1 MTARQ
6 KEPYLDNE
14 GNICFHVLPEEEKKG
29 CYIPVAS
36 FITSYA
42 RNKTIRTSQAV
53 RDFTMKKYGIDKYWY
68 SDTDS
73 IKCGL
78 TNQDLEELKDV
89 IEIDDYKLGAWALEE
104 HFDRFLGLR
113 QKCYITEIDGKVH
126 VTVAGL
132 PHYLAPLITFD
143 NFKRG
148 FTTAGLTLEMMKK
161 KARDNGATEEEI
173 KKLHHKLRYT
183 YVNGGVVLEDTDFT
197 IK

>member
-1 MTARQ
+1 M
-6 KEPYLDNE
+6 
-14 GNICFHVLPEEEKKG
+14 
-29 CYIPVAS
+29 AS

-53 RDFTMKKYGIDKYWY
+53 RDFTIKKYGEDRYWY

-73 IKCGL
+73 LWGGL
-78 TNQDLEELKDV
+78 TLEDLNELKDI
-89 IEIDDYKLGAWALEE
+89 IEIDDFKLGAWALEKE
-104 HFDRFLGLR
+104 NVERFLGIR
-113 QKCYITEIDGKVH
+113 QKCYIYEMDSKIH
-126 VTVAGL
+126 VTVSGL

-148 FTTAGLTLEMMKK
+148 FTTAGLTLKMMQEQ
-161 KARDNGATEEEI
+161 ARKNGATEEEI

>member
-1 MTARQ
+1 M
-6 KEPYLDNE
+6 
-14 GNICFHVLPEEEKKG
+14 
-29 CYIPVAS
+29 AS
-36 FITSYA
+36 FITAYA

-53 RDFTMKKYGIDKYWY
+53 RDFTIKKYRVDKYIY

-73 IKCGL
+73 IKSEL
-78 TNQDLEELKDV
+78 TDEDLLEMKDI

-113 QKCYITEIDGKVH
+113 QKCYITESDSKVH

-132 PHYLAPLITFD
+132 PHYLAPLVTFE
-143 NFKRG
+143 NFKKG
-148 FTTAGLTLEMMKK
+148 FTTAGLTLEMMKQQ
-161 KARDNGATEEEI
+161 ARANGATEEEI

-183 YVNGGVVLEDTDFT
+183 YVNGGVILEDTDFT

>member
-1 MTARQ
+1 
-6 KEPYLDNE
+6 
-14 GNICFHVLPEEEKKG
+14 VLSYYNLPLETKKG
-29 CYIPVAS
+29 LYIPVAS

-53 RDFTMKKYGIDKYWY
+53 RDYSIKKYGIDKYWY

-78 TNQDLEELKDV
+78 TDEDLEELKDI
-89 IEIDDYKLGAWALEE
+89 IEIDDFKLGAWALEE

-113 QKCYITEIDGKVH
+113 QKCYITESDGKVH

-132 PHYLAPLITFD
+132 PQYLAPLITFK

-148 FTTAGLTLEMMKK
+148 FTTAGMTLKMMQHQ
-161 KARDNGATEEEI
+161 ARLNGATEEEI

-183 YVNGGVVLEDTDFT
+183 YVDGGVVLTDTDFT